1 RLKAAVLK
9 TARVES
15 PREFESPPLRSRVA
29 NLSRYL
35 RGVTVRIAPSVHEV
49 CTSGRKM
56 GAVPV
61 RASGDT
67 DDSDRCRGGAAER
80 GQFCGPGRWHP
91 AGVVAFDHLHGRAA
105 VERSC
110 SRLS

>member
-1 RLKAAVLK
+1 AREPSRVRGGARAGRGGRARLKAAVLK

-15 PREFESPPLRSRVA
+15 PREFESPPLRSRSA

-35 RGVTVRIAPSVHEV
+35 RRLATPIRPSVHEL
-49 CTSGRKM
+49 CTSGRKI

-67 DDSDRCRGGAAER
+67 DDSDRCRGGAPER
-80 GQFCGPGRWHP
+80 GQ
-91 AGVVAFDHLHGRAA
+91 
-105 VERSC
+105 
-110 SRLS
+110 